1 MRLLKIVVLLS
12 SLSSAAFAAD
22 APNIVGTWIPVSF
35 VTAHAGIGGELP
47 DSDRPIFSTDP
58 ATAWALTID
67 AQDGAAFAGSS
78 KGTSGSSGMFV
89 GVFRLDGKRFVT
101 STVRGSAAGE
111 LIGDRLE
118 ICWTDNIPDFIG
130 ASCTV
135 YKRQ

>member
-1 MRLLKIVVLLS
+1 MRLLTFVILLGSVS
-12 SLSSAAFAAD
+12 STAFAAD

-47 DSDRPIFSTDP
+47 DSDRPIFSNDP

-67 AQDGAAFAGSS
+67 AQDGAAFSGSS
-78 KGTSGSSGMFV
+78 KGTSGSSGMIV

-111 LIGDRLE
+111 LMGDRLE

>member
-1 MRLLKIVVLLS
+1 MRLLTIVVLLG
-12 SLSSAAFAAD
+12 SLSSTAFAA

-67 AQDGAAFAGSS
+67 AQDGAAFSGSS

-89 GVFRLDGKRFVT
+89 GACSV
-101 STVRGSAAGE
+101 STESVS
-111 LIGDRLE
+111 
-118 ICWTDNIPDFIG
+118 
-130 ASCTV
+130 
-135 YKRQ
+135 

>member
-1 MRLLKIVVLLS
+1 MI
-12 SLSSAAFAAD
+12 
-22 APNIVGTWIPVSF
+22 
-35 VTAHAGIGGELP
+35 
-47 DSDRPIFSTDP
+47 
-58 ATAWALTID
+58 
-67 AQDGAAFAGSS
+67 
-78 KGTSGSSGMFV
+78 V

-111 LIGDRLE
+111 LMGDRLE